1 MYIFLCED
9 NLDGIFTGVYDAWAS
24 RYGHANV
31 ALTTHTPDNYS
42 LFDEYISVPCD
53 PVKSAKVARTLHSRM
68 GDETYQELCQAASA
82 QEDKNNRKYMD
93 KADAIY
99 KTIVLALSLP
109 DASKVLN
116 YLGEPYVNRTFQ
128 LSRSTGNE
136 AHHLLGF
143 LRFQELENG
152 ILFAQ
157 IHPKNDVLPFLG
169 EHFSDRLPEENFM
182 IYDAT
187 RSLAVLHPKGK
198 GYFITDTKELDQEML
213 KRLSPEELEY
223 RRLWCAFFDSIA
235 IDARKNPALQNQNL
249 PKRFQKDIIEFNRHN
264 SANHVNETENLE

>member
-1 MYIFLCED
+1 MYVFLCED
-9 NLDGIFTGVYDAWAS
+9 SIDGIFTGVYDAWAS

-31 ALTTHTPDNYS
+31 SLTTCEPDNYT
-42 LFDEYISVPCD
+42 LFCEYISVKTD
-53 PVKSAKVARTLHSRM
+53 YEKSKKVARTLLNRL
-68 GDETYQELCQAASA
+68 GEETYTELCQAASSL
-82 QEDKNNRKYMD
+82 EEPSGRKKLMN

-99 KTIVLALSLP
+99 KTIVLALSLK
-109 DASKVLN
+109 DGSKVLN
-116 YLGEPYVNRTFQ
+116 YLGEPYVNRVFQ

-169 EHFSDRLPEENFM
+169 DHFSDRLPQENFM

-187 RSLAVLHPKGK
+187 REMAVLHPKGCS
-198 GYFITDTKELDQEML
+198 YFLTDTQNMDKDML
-213 KRLSPEELEY
+213 HKFSPKELEY
-223 RRLWCAFFDSIA
+223 QRLWCGFFESIA
-235 IDARKNPALQNQNL
+235 IEARINPKLQNQNVF
-249 PKRFQKDIIEFNRHN
+249 KRFRQDIIEFTKSDPSRQK
-264 SANHVNETENLE
+264 SST

>member
-9 NLDGIFTGVYDAWAS
+9 STDGIFTGVYDAWAS
-24 RYGHANV
+24 RLGHANIS
-31 ALTTHTPDNYS
+31 LSTHEPDNYS
-42 LFDEYISVPCD
+42 LFDEYIRVHTD
-53 PVKSAKVARTLHSRM
+53 YDKSEKVARTLQRRM
-68 GDETYQELCQAASA
+68 GNETYQELCQAVSA
-82 QEDKNNRKYMD
+82 QEQRSNQKHMD

-109 DASKVLN
+109 DAGKVFH
-116 YLGEPYVNRTFQ
+116 YLGEPYVNRTFG
-128 LSRSTGNE
+128 LSLSTGNE

-169 EHFSDRLPEENFM
+169 EHFSDRMPQENFM

-187 RSLAVLHPKGK
+187 RGLAVLHPKGK
-198 GYFITDTKELDQEML
+198 GFFITDTGELNQDAL
-213 KRLSPEELEY
+213 KRLSPREKEY
-223 RRLWCAFFDSIA
+223 QKLWCTFFDSIA
-235 IDARKNPALQNQNL
+235 IEARKNPALQNQNF
-249 PKRFQKDIIEFNRHN
+249 PKRFQRDVTEFNRN
-264 SANHVNETENLE
+264 GFMEATETPKSD

>member
-9 NLDGIFTGVYDAWAS
+9 SIDGIFTGVYDAWAS
-24 RYGHANV
+24 RLGHHNV
-31 ALTTHTPDNYS
+31 ALTTHAPDNYS

-53 PVKSAKVARTLHSRM
+53 LDKSAKVARTLHSRM
-68 GDETYQELCQAASA
+68 GDETYQEICQAASA
-82 QEDKNNRKYMD
+82 LEPNHKRKLIN

-109 DASKVLN
+109 DASKALN
-116 YLGEPYVNRTFQ
+116 YLGNPYVNRTFH
-128 LSRSTGNE
+128 LSLCTGNE

-182 IYDAT
+182 IHDAT
-187 RSLAVLHPKGK
+187 RNLAVLHPQGK
-198 GYFITDTKELDQEML
+198 GFFITDTKGIDHEILQ
-213 KRLSPEELEY
+213 RLSPQEMEY
-223 RRLWCAFFDSIA
+223 RRLWRTFFDNIA
-235 IDARKNPALQNQNL
+235 IEARKNPALQNQNL
-249 PKRFQKDIIEFNRHN
+249 PKRFRKDIVEFN
-264 SANHVNETENLE
+264 SIDI

>member
-1 MYIFLCED
+1 MYIFICE
-9 NLDGIFTGVYDAWAS
+9 NHIDGIFTGVYDAWAS
-24 RYGHANV
+24 RLGHANTT
-31 ALTTHTPDNYS
+31 LTTHAPDNYS
-42 LFDEYISVPCD
+42 LFDEYITVQTD
-53 PVKSAKVARTLHSRM
+53 YEKSAKVARTLHARM

-82 QEDKNNRKYMD
+82 LEEPSPRTRID

-109 DASKVLN
+109 DAGKVLH

-128 LSRSTGNE
+128 LSLRTGNE

-143 LRFQELENG
+143 LRFQELENK

-169 EHFSDRLPEENFM
+169 EHFEDRLPEENFM

-187 RSLAVLHPKGK
+187 RELAALHPKGK
-198 GYFITDTKELDQEML
+198 RYFITDTRALNQEML
-213 KRLSPEELEY
+213 KRFSAEETEY

-235 IDARKNPALQNQNL
+235 IEARKNPALQNQNF
-249 PKRFQKDIIEFNRHN
+249 PKRFQRDVVEFQRMP
-264 SANHVNETENLE
+264 